1 VPGVMPR
8 EYEGGRGQPGLGE
21 ADMAGGF
28 DDAAMERR
36 ASNMTANPD
45 APAPSAAFRVEG
57 RRALKDIA
65 RITSEDLAGYA
76 AQSQAKAI
84 EAGEVFQFEL
94 DHPVT
99 VERQRSAMLP
109 ILASGIDGRRVSI
122 FNPSDGS
129 SHPMRGLEVTN
140 STGLQLMP
148 GPISVYDSGSYAGD
162 AQIGHVP
169 AGDKR
174 LLAYAVDLDVTFT
187 RDDNS
192 TEAIRKVRIVQGALE
207 MTWLHETKTAYT
219 FTNKDKKRPRTLII
233 EQQRHAGWTLT
244 QPEKPYETTD
254 DLYRFELPMEAGK
267 QGTIAVVQQRTDS
280 RSLAI
285 TSMDLPTL
293 LAYSRQGQVSDK
305 VIESFK
311 QAAAKQARIND
322 IERQI
327 AALEKQRAEI
337 DTDQSRIRQN
347 MNTIDHSSDLYK
359 RYMQKLTAQET
370 KVEELAGAIVQ
381 AQGELETARAELN
394 GYIANLNVE

>member
-1 VPGVMPR
+1 
-8 EYEGGRGQPGLGE
+8 
-21 ADMAGGF
+21 
-28 DDAAMERR
+28 
-36 ASNMTANPD
+36 
-45 APAPSAAFRVEG
+45 
-57 RRALKDIA
+57 
-65 RITSEDLAGYA
+65 
-76 AQSQAKAI
+76 
-84 EAGEVFQFEL
+84 
-94 DHPVT
+94 
-99 VERQRSAMLP
+99 
-109 ILASGIDGRRVSI
+109 
-122 FNPSDGS
+122 
-129 SHPMRGLEVTN
+129 
-140 STGLQLMP
+140 
-148 GPISVYDSGSYAGD
+148 
-162 AQIGHVP
+162 
-169 AGDKR
+169 
-174 LLAYAVDLDVTFT
+174 
-187 RDDNS
+187 
-192 TEAIRKVRIVQGALE
+192 
-207 MTWLHETKTAYT
+207 
-219 FTNKDKKRPRTLII
+219 
-233 EQQRHAGWTLT
+233 
-244 QPEKPYETTD
+244 
-254 DLYRFELPMEAGK
+254 
-267 QGTIAVVQQRTDS
+267 VQQRTDS